1 MSRNKSYQPG
11 EMIFEQGQPAESA
24 FVVKTGRVRLV
35 RRDESEETELAL
47 VEEGAIFGEAAFTE
61 HDAPV
66 RYASALAVV
75 ETELTVIGVDQ
86 WRRFMGRQPE
96 AIQRFI
102 RQMIGWLH
110 RTSPAGL
117 ADLTGDG
124 ELLTLDQAV
133 RAGLDRTELAR
144 AVEANDLR
152 PDDLVVRA
160 GLVER
165 FKKADS

>member
-11 EMIFEQGQPAESA
+11 EIIFEQGQAAESA

-35 RRDESEETELAL
+35 RRDESGETELAL

-61 HDAPV
+61 HNSPV
-66 RYASALAVV
+66 RYASALAAV
-75 ETELTVIGVDQ
+75 ETELTVIGIDQ
-86 WRRFMGRQPE
+86 WRRFIGRQPE

-102 RQMIGWLH
+102 KQMIGWLH

-117 ADLTGDG
+117 AD
-124 ELLTLDQAV
+124 EAESLTLDQAV
-133 RAGLDRTELAR
+133 KAGLDRTKLAQ
-144 AVEANDLR
+144 AVAANDLR
-152 PDDLVVRA
+152 PDDLVVKA

-165 FKKADS
+165 FKKAEE